1 MEKLQG
7 VGLKPWMDV
16 FGMRIEDGEEAP
28 NRAAGKDEV
37 KLRAPSSYPSSA
49 CCYWKQAQYHL
60 ISSTR
65 YDSSSHSYFAFVSF
79 SFLILKFYDKLVIDE
94 DYCGPMG
101 VLLFNYSEADFTVKP
116 RDRVIEI
123 IVQVIATQEVPGVED
138 LDATVRSSSRWRT
151 STLCTYI

>member
-16 FGMRIEDGEEAP
+16 FGMRIADGEEAP

-60 ISSTR
+60 NSST
-65 YDSSSHSYFAFVSF
+65 
-79 SFLILKFYDKLVIDE
+79 
-94 DYCGPMG
+94 
-101 VLLFNYSEADFTVKP
+101 SEFP
-116 RDRVIEI
+116 
-123 IVQVIATQEVPGVED
+123 
-138 LDATVRSSSRWRT
+138 L
-151 STLCTYI
+151 

>member
-16 FGMRIEDGEEAP
+16 FGMRIADGEEAP

-60 ISSTR
+60 NSSTSYFWLTR
-65 YDSSSHSYFAFVSF
+65 RDACSSSCRDSGQWIKSRCQVDFFPADL
-79 SFLILKFYDKLVIDE
+79 LI
-94 DYCGPMG
+94 
-101 VLLFNYSEADFTVKP
+101 VKMH
-116 RDRVIEI
+116 
-123 IVQVIATQEVPGVED
+123 
-138 LDATVRSSSRWRT
+138 
-151 STLCTYI
+151 